1 MRLTKQQKDNIT
13 AIGLGAVLAVVVLW
27 YSVMGMQKDHLL
39 TLDKKRDSLV
49 EKVEGAKKLV
59 DGMKKR
65 RIELQTLLDEIAEK
79 EAFMASGD
87 LYSWI
92 WTELSNFTRNKGH
105 EVRIPLISR
114 DWNIGPSRMVPGL
127 PQPYQVV
134 TYKVQGVAYY
144 HDFGSFLADFEN
156 TYPYLRVQSFRIFR
170 TENQGVGEATGGVAD
185 SVDGNSDTTQNQQ
198 VASSEKLS
206 FEMEIVAL
214 TKTAKA
220 DGAL

>member
-13 AIGLGAVLAVVVLW
+13 AIGLGSVLVVVVLW
-27 YSVMGMQKDHLL
+27 YSVMGMQKDHLQSL
-39 TLDKKRDSLV
+39 EKKKGALV
-49 EKVEGAKKLV
+49 EKVESAKKLV

-65 RIELQTLLDEIAEK
+65 QIEFQELIDNIGEK

-92 WTELSNFTRNKGH
+92 LNELSNFTRNNGH

-114 DWNIGPSRMVPGL
+114 DWNIGPSRMIPGF
-127 PQPYQVV
+127 PEPYQVV

-156 TYPYLRVQSFRIFR
+156 THPYLRVQSFRLFR
-170 TENQGVGEATGGVAD
+170 SENQAESAGRSAD
-185 SVDGNSDTTQNQQ
+185 SVDESSNQAQNQQ
-198 VASSEKLS
+198 ADSNEKLS

-214 TKTAKA
+214 TKAAKA
-220 DGAL
+220 DGSL